1 MNLHQAITYIKQPL
15 SSVLNQSAAASSLSI
30 PSRELILQ
38 FLLPPSSGHQGR
50 DTRVLAIFWW
60 CGKIQSEKEGGDW
73 LWTSSRSHHASRAC
87 FEIKC
92 FAKHFAKCM
101 RNLHSVRPA
110 TLKQPFTG
118 NPRNNRNTN
127 HFSLYIMHF
136 MAEFSASPILNDSSW
151 EFGEGDAYKGAVKK
165 STCFKY
171 LMVQLINTDSS
182 VTGTS

>member
-1 MNLHQAITYIKQPL
+1 MNLHQAITYIEQPL

-30 PSRELILQ
+30 PSREIILQ
-38 FLLPPSSGHQGR
+38 FLLPPSSGHQGS
-50 DTRVLAIFWW
+50 DTRVLAIFWKKKKW
-60 CGKIQSEKEGGDW
+60 CGKIQSE
-73 LWTSSRSHHASRAC
+73 TSSRSHHASRAC

-92 FAKHFAKCM
+92 FAKHFAKYM
-101 RNLHSVRPA
+101 RNLYLVRPA

-127 HFSLYIMHF
+127 HFSIYILHF
-136 MAEFSASPILNDSSW
+136 MAEFSASPILNDW
-151 EFGEGDAYKGAVKK
+151 EFGAGDAYKGAVKK

-171 LMVQLINTDSS
+171 LMVQIINTDSS